1 MPLFC
6 WFNDSFLHASP
17 LFPFVWI
24 NHSSRK
30 PFNWAK
36 TVAQL
41 KGSAGKGAHS
51 VRSFQHVGEEI
62 AISSLLALT
71 GTIFYTLVLAS
82 EIATTGK
89 IGIVALPPSS
99 YQGKKAEK
107 KAGLGTQRPQ
117 LTSVFHHKLSV
128 SLPVSSLSATLGH
141 CSAMCCNTED
151 VGN

>member
-41 KGSAGKGAHS
+41 KGSAGKGTHS

-71 GTIFYTLVLAS
+71 GTIFYTLALAS
-82 EIATTGK
+82 QIA
-89 IGIVALPPSS
+89 ALLFCLPLHIRGRRLV
-99 YQGKKAEK
+99 Q
-107 KAGLGTQRPQ
+107 QR
-117 LTSVFHHKLSV
+117 KLAWELRDLS
-128 SLPVSSLSATLGH
+128 SLPFFTTSLPLSSLSATLGH
-141 CSAMCCNTED
+141 CSAMCCSTED